1 MKTLLGIPLKDM
13 DVLKYIMQL
22 RCVITWMNTGAKGT
36 MEAATGF
43 GKSIIACIAI
53 YKMTKGSTNRTAL
66 VIVPTIQL
74 KAQWEGVLE
83 ATGLSSYTTVLVVN
97 TVALNTKIYNVDLLI
112 IDEIHLMAA
121 DKFSRIFTNVKYNWI
136 LGLTATIDRLDGK
149 EVYLKRYA
157 PVVVSIPQKTAI
169 ERGWINDFLEINV
182 PVFLTRAENSAL
194 QDISKQI
201 RSYAAKFGDFDLM
214 RQCMNSEKAVAYA
227 QQYYPLQDPKEKG
240 KEIARDAV
248 QGQRCVRA
256 RQDFL
261 YKTEHKVAATVDLI
275 NEFGLRTITFSQ
287 STQFADEVK
296 AGVGKRAVSYHSNLE
311 TVVRMVTKTKTYKTM
326 SAARKFAT
334 SKGVNDVTGIVG
346 KGYEV
351 SWKEPKKMGALSLR
365 KEALTRFLEPKY
377 TSVDVMCTAKA
388 LDQGFDDPTV
398 VLGVDASRSSNP
410 TQHTQRTGRIARN
423 YTYPDGTAKRGIYV
437 NFYIPQSRDED
448 WLRKCQKNSSDV
460 VEVADLDECITL
472 IKKII

>member
-1 MKTLLGIPLKDM
+1 
-13 DVLKYIMQL
+13 
-22 RCVITWMNTGAKGT
+22 
-36 MEAATGF
+36 
-43 GKSIIACIAI
+43 
-53 YKMTKGSTNRTAL
+53 
-66 VIVPTIQL
+66 
-74 KAQWEGVLE
+74 
-83 ATGLSSYTTVLVVN
+83 
-97 TVALNTKIYNVDLLI
+97 
-112 IDEIHLMAA
+112 MAA

-157 PVVVSIPQKTAI
+157 PVVVSIPQKMAI

-182 PVFLTRAENSAL
+182 PVFLSRAENSAL

-311 TVVRMVTKTKTYKTM
+311 TVVRMVKKHKLYKTE
-326 SAARKFAT
+326 SGAKSYALKHGYKYT
-334 SKGVNDVTGIVG
+334 SVAGDMWSV
-346 KGYEV
+346 Y
-351 SWKEPKKMGALSLR
+351 WQEPKKMGAMSLR
-365 KEALTRFLEPKY
+365 KEALTRFLDPKY
-377 TSVDVMCTAKA
+377 TSVDVMCTAIA

-423 YTYPDGTAKRGIYV
+423 YTYPDGKAKRGIYV
-437 NFYIPQSRDED
+437 NFYVPQSRDED
-448 WLRKCQKNSSDV
+448 WLRKCQKNSSNV

>member
-1 MKTLLGIPLKDM
+1 
-13 DVLKYIMQL
+13 
-22 RCVITWMNTGAKGT
+22 
-36 MEAATGF
+36 
-43 GKSIIACIAI
+43 
-53 YKMTKGSTNRTAL
+53 MTKGSTNRTAL

-74 KAQWEGVLE
+74 KAQWEGVLK

-149 EVYLKRYA
+149 EVYLKKYA
-157 PVVVSIPQKTAI
+157 PVVKTITQREAI
-169 ERGWINDFLEINV
+169 EKGWINDFLEINV

-311 TVVRMVTKTKTYKTM
+311 TVVRLVTKTKTYKTM
-326 SAARKFAT
+326 AGAMAYAIKYKLQYRQIDGSSDWK
-334 SKGVNDVTGIVG
+334 V
-346 KGYEV
+346 Y
-351 SWKEPKKMGALSLR
+351 WKEPKKMGAMSLR
-365 KEALTRFLEPKY
+365 KEALTRFLDPND

-437 NFYIPQSRDED
+437 NFYVPQSRDED
-448 WLRKCQKNSSDV
+448 WLRKCQKNSSSV